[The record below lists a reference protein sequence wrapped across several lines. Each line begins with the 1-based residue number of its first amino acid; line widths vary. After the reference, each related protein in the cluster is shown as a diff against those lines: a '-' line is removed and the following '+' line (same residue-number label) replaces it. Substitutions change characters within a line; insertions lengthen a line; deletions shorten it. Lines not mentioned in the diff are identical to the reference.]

1 MEPLAPLGVDVPQVQ
16 LLHQPAPALL
26 RPRHGLVPRLHPHQ
40 AQLVHGE
47 AQGGRAVA
55 LALGAQ
61 QFVEGPGRPAAPRA
75 QEPAAARRRVDPG
88 GHLPHGLLAVE
99 NDADFVEVVVGLG
112 GPAGDPGGLAQPEL
126 ALDDQR
132 VGGVAAG
139 GVPVVE
145 LEGLEEAVGVEEVGP
160 REELGSRPHLA
171 PGGGRER
178 WAPAAPGRGFAG

>member
-1 MEPLAPLGVDVPQVQ
+1 MEPLQPVRVNVPQVQ

-26 RPRHGLVPRLHPHQ
+26 RPRQRLVTLLHPHQ

-47 AQGGRAVA
+47 AQGGRAVT
-55 LALGAQ
+55 LGLGAQ
-61 QFVEGPGRPAAPRA
+61 QFVEGSGSPGAPRGQEPPAAL
-75 QEPAAARRRVDPG
+75 ARGLVDPG
-88 GHLPHGLLAVE
+88 GHLPHGFLAVE

-145 LEGLEEAVGVEEVGP
+145 LVSLEEAVRVEEVGSG
-160 REELGSRPHLA
+160 EELGSRPHLA
-171 PGGGRER
+171 PG
-178 WAPAAPGRGFAG
+178 